1 VIPAL
6 PRAVW
11 DELRA
16 TAGDFIVNT
25 RGWDW
30 ALVQPRHRARP
41 SVSDVTSPCPTKR
54 DVYLRKVAGVRA
66 ENRAMS
72 RGKEVHEAFMAPF
85 KGEERDY
92 EDPLLRRVY
101 EEGKLRKAEAEA
113 EGIPVSVEPE
123 IPGSPIGLSSVLRPD
138 FLVGFIPVEVVY
150 GNGLERKKLAV
161 TGYALAL
168 ESWTGHPVDA
178 AVVISVT
185 EKRTYWNLVR
195 IHEGLRKKFLEM
207 RDEVANMLAEGDDPG
222 PADEC
227 PSTCPFREV
236 CGR

>member
-1 VIPAL
+1 MEAAL

-16 TAGDFIVNT
+16 TAGDFVVNT

-30 ALVQPRHRARP
+30 ALVQPRFRARP
-41 SVSDVTSPCPTKR
+41 SVSDVTSPCPSKR
-54 DVYLRKVAGVRA
+54 DVYLRKVLGIRA
-66 ENRAMS
+66 ESKAMS

-85 KGEERDY
+85 RGEERDY
-92 EDPLLRRVY
+92 DDPLLRRVY

-123 IPGSPIGLSSVLRPD
+123 IPGSPIGLSSVLKPD

-178 AVVISVT
+178 AVVVSVT
-185 EKRTYWNLVR
+185 ERKTYWNLVR
-195 IHEGLRKKFLEM
+195 IHEGLRRKFIEM
-207 RDEVANMLAEGDDPG
+207 RDEVARILADKEDPG
-222 PADEC
+222 LADEC
-227 PSTCPFREV
+227 PNNCPFKEV
-236 CGR
+236 CKK

>member
-1 VIPAL
+1 MRVAL

-16 TAGDFIVNT
+16 TAGDFVVNT

-30 ALVQPRHRARP
+30 GMVQPRFRARP

-54 DVYLRKVAGVRA
+54 DVYLRRVLGMRA
-66 ENRAMS
+66 ESQAMS
-72 RGKEVHEAFMAPF
+72 KGKQVHEAFMAPF
-85 KGEERDY
+85 RDEEKSYD
-92 EDPLLRRVY
+92 DPLLKRVY
-101 EEGKLRKAEAEA
+101 EEAKLRRAEAEA

-123 IPGSPIGLSSVLRPD
+123 IPGSPIGLSSVVRPD

-178 AVVISVT
+178 AVIVVVT
-185 EKRTYWNLVR
+185 DRKTYWNLVR
-195 IHEGLRKKFLEM
+195 VHEGLRRKFIEV
-207 RDEVANMLAEGDDPG
+207 RDEVARIVAEKDDPG
-222 PADEC
+222 ASDEC
-227 PSTCPFREV
+227 PQTCPFKGV
-236 CGR
+236 CKR